1 MATGHIVSQCI
12 FALAELGVADHFS
25 DGPRTA
31 EQLAIATKTDA
42 SALGRLLRS
51 MAAFGFF
58 SQDDSGR
65 FALTPLGEALRSDAF
80 GHARSTVRMLA
91 GPWMWPTVGEL
102 LHSVRTNGVGFE
114 KAHGM
119 SAFDYLATRPDQA
132 HIFNEAMIGFHGAE
146 PAAVAAAY
154 DFSAIGTLV
163 DVGGGTGNL
172 LTTVLQAHPGIR
184 GVLFDL
190 SHVAAEARQAI
201 AAKGLTD
208 RCEVKEGSFF
218 DAIPPGGDAYM
229 MSHVIHDWDEGKC
242 LTILG
247 NCHRALQ
254 GRGRLLLVEM
264 VLPESSEFHPGKL
277 LDVVM
282 LVATGGRERTAPEYG
297 ELLAKA
303 GFEMTRVVPTPSP
316 VSVVEARPV

>member
-1 MATGHIVSQCI
+1 
-12 FALAELGVADHFS
+12 
-25 DGPRTA
+25 
-31 EQLAIATKTDA
+31 
-42 SALGRLLRS
+42 
-51 MAAFGFF
+51 
-58 SQDDSGR
+58 
-65 FALTPLGEALRSDAF
+65 
-80 GHARSTVRMLA
+80 
-91 GPWMWPTVGEL
+91 
-102 LHSVRTNGVGFE
+102 
-114 KAHGM
+114 
-119 SAFDYLATRPDQA
+119 
-132 HIFNEAMIGFHGAE
+132 
-146 PAAVAAAY
+146 
-154 DFSAIGTLV
+154 
-163 DVGGGTGNL
+163 